1 MNKLLN
7 ISVSIWRSFSFLLH
21 KAKKLA
27 YFSIGEK
34 LMMVQ
39 NWFYGMKSSL
49 DYNAW
54 YSLSMSMQIKNVSPS
69 KLSFLMIKLFS
80 APCDDFMAFLGLVHP
95 GLKFPIP
102 GRKPSYADSQITANV
117 GKVIKTFT
125 NFMLFVLFSFSFQGF
140 IWFLVFSADL
150 IHIWK

>member
-27 YFSIGEK
+27 YFSKGEK

-49 DYNAW
+49 DYNA
-54 YSLSMSMQIKNVSPS
+54 
-69 KLSFLMIKLFS
+69 
-80 APCDDFMAFLGLVHP
+80 
-95 GLKFPIP
+95 
-102 GRKPSYADSQITANV
+102 
-117 GKVIKTFT
+117 
-125 NFMLFVLFSFSFQGF
+125 
-140 IWFLVFSADL
+140 
-150 IHIWK
+150 